1 MFAPFR
7 ILMWYAPSSSILF
20 FILTIAFQSI
30 CCHKTVHYVKV
41 LWISYSNRYSIP
53 LLHRPHI
60 NSGETLALTIFAD
73 SQGRIPLVIILA
85 LALRTSLQ
93 GITIFTFQ
101 SHSSSIPIHFPKL
114 ESLLDSIC
122 ILRKATV
129 YLCN

>member
-7 ILMWYAPSSSILF
+7 VLMWYAPSSSILF

-85 LALRTSLQ
+85 LALWTSFQ

-122 ILRKATV
+122 ILRKAAV